1 MLDYSDV
8 EKTQTLKLNHLPNV
22 NSLLKISLGLIFFTI
37 LSTAL
42 VYAET
47 IPVDVDGTSFNVE
60 YTATGMTVS
69 GIESDTDF
77 ISLILTVDVT
87 ESSGTLDITLDRS
100 LLDSTFQGLDDDFIL
115 LADGD
120 EPVFSEITTPQS
132 RTLSIELPAGTEE
145 IEIIGSVFG
154 DSTSIPV
161 EDTPVVDTPVEDT
174 PVVDTPVEDTPVV
187 DTPVEDTPVVDTPK
201 TQCGPGTILKNGACV
216 LDERC
221 GPGTILKD
229 GACIIDPTQLSG
241 STSEGMTKESLM
253 GFIIAFVVAG
263 IIAVVF
269 GIIAK
274 ASKSS

>member
-1 MLDYSDV
+1 MLDYSDM
-8 EKTQTLKLNHLPNV
+8 EKIQTIKLNHLPNA

-120 EPVFSEITTPQS
+120 EPVFSEIATSQS

-154 DSTSIPV
+154 QT
-161 EDTPVVDTPVEDT
+161 VDATPVEDT
-174 PVVDTPVEDTPVV
+174 PVE
-187 DTPVEDTPVVDTPK
+187 DTPK

-221 GPGTILKD
+221 GPGTILMD
-229 GACIIDPTQLSG
+229 GACVVDPTQSSG
-241 STSEGMTKESLM
+241 STSKGMGTDFATGM
-253 GFIIAFVVAG
+253 IYAIVIAGAILLVVAF
-263 IIAVVF
+263 IAIF
-269 GIIAK
+269 
-274 ASKSS
+274 ASQFNKWVN

>member
-1 MLDYSDV
+1 MLDYSDM
-8 EKTQTLKLNHLPNV
+8 EKIQTIKLNHLPNA

-120 EPVFSEITTPQS
+120 EPVFSEIATSQS

-154 DSTSIPV
+154 NSVPV
-161 EDTPVVDTPVEDT
+161 DVISDVDDGADKAAADKAAADKAAADKAAADKAAADKTTP
-174 PVVDTPVEDTPVV
+174 
-187 DTPVEDTPVVDTPK
+187 

-221 GPGTILKD
+221 GPGTILMD
-229 GACIIDPTQLSG
+229 GACVVDPTQSSG
-241 STSEGMTKESLM
+241 STSKGMGTDFATGM
-253 GFIIAFVVAG
+253 IYAIVIAGAILLDCSINCYVW
-263 IIAVVF
+263 
-269 GIIAK
+269 K
-274 ASKSS
+274 AIP